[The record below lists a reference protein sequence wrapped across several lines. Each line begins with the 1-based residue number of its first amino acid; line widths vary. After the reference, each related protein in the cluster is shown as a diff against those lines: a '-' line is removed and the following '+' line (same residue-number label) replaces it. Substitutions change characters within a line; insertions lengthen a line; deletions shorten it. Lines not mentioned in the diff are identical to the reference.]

1 MVYAVVAD
9 ELGDTFDIDES
20 AENVYIT
27 VAGPPTGPPFILTVG
42 GDGIIQQYTAANGLN
57 ITYENR
63 AIQQGRNYYFF
74 VRLYSSVVGDES
86 KREREREMES

>member
-1 MVYAVVAD
+1 MVAD

-27 VAGPPTGPPFILTVG
+27 AAGPPTGPPFTLTVG
-42 GDGIIQQYTAANGLN
+42 GDGIIQQYTVANGLS

-63 AIQQGRNYYFF
+63 AMQQDRNYYFF

-86 KREREREMES
+86 KRERERDVES